1 MTCALMQDT
10 ESVALMVT
18 GGDTLA
24 GVMRSLKV
32 EELIP
37 KGELLQEVVYLECEY
52 TGIPGRKG
60 RKNTLG
66 HG

>member
-1 MTCALMQDT
+1 
-10 ESVALMVT
+10 MVT